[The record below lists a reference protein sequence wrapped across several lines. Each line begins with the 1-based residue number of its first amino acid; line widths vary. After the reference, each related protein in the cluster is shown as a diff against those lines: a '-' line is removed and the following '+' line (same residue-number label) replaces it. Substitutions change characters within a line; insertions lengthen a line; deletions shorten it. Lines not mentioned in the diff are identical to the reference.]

1 MSSSKNSHAV
11 WDELVRRYFEAE
23 TTDEEEMRLRRF
35 LVSEEGRDTRY
46 DEVRAVMGYLACGRA
61 QGASGALRSKAAAH
75 EVPSVP
81 CRHRRPSVWFR
92 AGAVAAV
99 LALVALPVAWRL
111 AAAGP
116 NVCVAYVGGHEVTA
130 PDAVMEQMFRSFEE
144 VELAG
149 GAVSVENQ
157 LNEMFDTLEE

>member
-1 MSSSKNSHAV
+1 MSSSKNSHAA

-35 LVSEEGRDTRY
+35 LVSEEGKDIRY
-46 DEVRAVMGYLACGRA
+46 DEVRAVMGFLACGRA
-61 QGASGALRSKAAAH
+61 QGAAGAFRSEAAAH

-81 CRHRRPSVWFR
+81 CRHRRLSVWLK
-92 AGAVAAV
+92 ACAVAAV
-99 LALVALPVAWRL
+99 LVLVALPVTWRL

-116 NVCVAYVGGHEVTA
+116 NVCVAYVGGREVTA
-130 PDAVMEQMFRSFEE
+130 PDAVLEQMFRSFED
-144 VELAG
+144 VGLADG
-149 GAVSVENQ
+149 TASVETQ